1 MNSVSVAVVAGAATD
16 TGTGKLLPAIKLA
29 TDKEEQQKG
38 GEVLTTVT
46 PVVIIK
52 ASESS
57 EESPVISLQNGG
69 LSTTGATPALKGN
82 NIMSSAETGA
92 VAVENGGGVAGA
104 MDSLETGVAKVA
116 INGTNQNRMIRVSQ
130 Y

>member
-1 MNSVSVAVVAGAATD
+1 MNSVSVAVVAGTD

-29 TDKEEQQKG
+29 TDKEEQQPG

-52 ASESS
+52 ASEAS

-69 LSTTGATPALKGN
+69 LSTTALKGH

-104 MDSLETGVAKVA
+104 MDSLEAGVAKVA

>member
-1 MNSVSVAVVAGAATD
+1 MNSVSVAVVAGTD

-29 TDKEEQQKG
+29 TDKEEQQPG
-38 GEVLTTVT
+38 GEVLTTTVT

-69 LSTTGATPALKGN
+69 LSTTALKGH

-104 MDSLETGVAKVA
+104 MDSLEAGVAKVA

>member
-1 MNSVSVAVVAGAATD
+1 MNSVSVAVVAGTE

-29 TDKEEQQKG
+29 TDKEEQQPG

-69 LSTTGATPALKGN
+69 LSTTALKGH

-104 MDSLETGVAKVA
+104 MDSLEAGVAKVA

>member
-1 MNSVSVAVVAGAATD
+1 MNSVSVAVVAGTD

-29 TDKEEQQKG
+29 TDKEEQQPG

-69 LSTTGATPALKGN
+69 LSTTALKGH

-92 VAVENGGGVAGA
+92 VAVENGGGVAGE
-104 MDSLETGVAKVA
+104 MDSLEAGVAKVA

>member
-1 MNSVSVAVVAGAATD
+1 MNSVSVAVVAGTD

-29 TDKEEQQKG
+29 TDKEEQQPG

-69 LSTTGATPALKGN
+69 LSTTALKGH

-92 VAVENGGGVAGA
+92 VAVENGGGVACA
-104 MDSLETGVAKVA
+104 MDSLEAGVAKVA

>member
-1 MNSVSVAVVAGAATD
+1 MNSVSVAVVAGTE

-29 TDKEEQQKG
+29 TDKEEQQPG

-69 LSTTGATPALKGN
+69 LSTTALKGH

-92 VAVENGGGVAGA
+92 VAVENGGGVACA
-104 MDSLETGVAKVA
+104 MDSLEAGVAKVA